1 MSPLRSLIR
10 RQFADQRGPFLI
22 GVALALVP
30 ALCGLLLLGLAG
42 WFITACAV
50 AGAAGLAVNYFTPS
64 ALIRALAIGRTA
76 GRYGERLMT
85 HDATFRFLARLRGAV
100 FAGFASRR
108 PASAGESRS
117 GLRLARLTLDI
128 DQLDR
133 AYLRFVVPL
142 SVVSVVLAGGA
153 VLAVLLAPA
162 ALVPLAVGVVLLTLA
177 ARIVARRQLATA
189 ARRMEAAEEAMR
201 LRSADFVAGRRDL
214 AIYGGLPAATD
225 AILDAGARRARA
237 EDPLE
242 RAASLAEGLVT
253 ISGQLILAAGLIVL
267 VPAAAPVAGG
277 EASLSAALV
286 VGLLLTGLG
295 LTEALSS
302 LVPGLAGLTRTER
315 AAARVLPLAEA
326 GDAAQA
332 ERRSAPA
339 RGPQDGPVAGTT
351 LPPADAGTMTQPA
364 AAGTM
369 TPPADAG
376 TGIQPALCFEAVRFT
391 YPGAA
396 RPVLEDFDLSLAPGE
411 TVCLVGPSGCGKST
425 VLALAAR
432 LTRPDDGLIRL
443 GDRPLSTI
451 PEAELRR
458 RLAVISQKPVLFND
472 TIAENLRLAAPQAS
486 PEALWAA
493 LDQVGL
499 ADTVAARPD
508 GLSAMLGE
516 GGAGLSGGEAR
527 RLTLARALLTRPEIV
542 LLDEVTEGLD
552 EATAA
557 GVLASLGAFR
567 SQGASLLLISHRRRE
582 LALADRILRLEG
594 GRIAA
599 TA

>member
-22 GVALALVP
+22 GIALALVP

-108 PASAGESRS
+108 PASAVESRS

-142 SVVSVVLAGGA
+142 SVVCVVLAGGA

-242 RAASLAEGLVT
+242 RAASLAEGLVI

-332 ERRSAPA
+332 ERRGAPA

-351 LPPADAGTMTQPA
+351 L
-364 AAGTM
+364 
-369 TPPADAG
+369 PPADAG